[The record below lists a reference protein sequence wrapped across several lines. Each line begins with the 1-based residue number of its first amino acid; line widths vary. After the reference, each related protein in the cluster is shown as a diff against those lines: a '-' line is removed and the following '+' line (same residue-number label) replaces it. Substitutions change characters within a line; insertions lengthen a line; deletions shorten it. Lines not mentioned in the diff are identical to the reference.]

1 MINSQLLAQ
10 VVLQIT
16 LSSIFICLFFFTY
29 GKTQEEKS
37 MEKQIE
43 FLIDDLVGE
52 TGEMLTPEQREQIRK
67 SISNIN
73 PDLSAEDEQ
82 VKQQNAKVWKKT
94 VKFMI
99 VMMIVG
105 GFVVYRLWKES
116 TGQGMWKSFSIRQTA
131 IEALLALCVVA
142 LTEYVFLTYLG
153 SEYITI
159 SPNKI
164 KAQILTNISDYVY
177 T

>member
-10 VVLQIT
+10 VVLQVT

-37 MEKQIE
+37 MERQIE

-52 TGEMLTPEQREQIRK
+52 TGTILSPEQREQIRK
-67 SISNIN
+67 YISNIN
-73 PDLSAEDEQ
+73 PDTSAEDEQ
-82 VKQQNAKVWKKT
+82 VKQSNTLVWKKT
-94 VKFMI
+94 VKFMM
-99 VMMIVG
+99 VMGIVG
-105 GFVVYRLWKES
+105 GFVVYRLWKQS
-116 TGQGMWKSFSIRQTA
+116 TGQGMWKSFSIKQTVF
-131 IEALLALCVVA
+131 EALLALCVVA

-164 KAQILTNISDYVY
+164 KAQILRNISDYIY
-177 T
+177 A